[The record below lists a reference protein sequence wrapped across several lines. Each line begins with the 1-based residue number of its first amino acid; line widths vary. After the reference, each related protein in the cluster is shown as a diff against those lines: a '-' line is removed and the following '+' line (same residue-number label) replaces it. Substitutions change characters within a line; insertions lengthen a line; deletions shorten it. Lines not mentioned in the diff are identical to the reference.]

1 VDLVSQFIQIL
12 TDIANDPLV
21 YTIIF
26 FFFSIAAAIILPIP
40 VELGLILS
48 PATPYWV
55 LALTLGVGK
64 AIGAGLVFKV
74 GGAVEGPIR
83 KWSEKWR
90 WFKRLV
96 DICELI
102 VAKLGYLGF
111 YLILSIPLM
120 SDTVPIYIFSVFN
133 KEGKRFNM
141 KYFMLVN
148 FFAGVTRAVILY
160 VLAEL
165 FGINL
170 FG

>member
-1 VDLVSQFIQIL
+1 
-12 TDIANDPLV
+12 
-21 YTIIF
+21 
-26 FFFSIAAAIILPIP
+26 
-40 VELGLILS
+40 
-48 PATPYWV
+48 
-55 LALTLGVGK
+55 
-64 AIGAGLVFKV
+64 
-74 GGAVEGPIR
+74 
-83 KWSEKWR
+83 
-90 WFKRLV
+90 
-96 DICELI
+96 
-102 VAKLGYLGF
+102 
-111 YLILSIPLM
+111 M